1 MKIGE
6 VSKKYNVSIES
17 LRYYEQEGLLGTIV
31 KNKSG
36 IREYSD
42 DDLKKIEFIL
52 CMRNAE
58 MPIQTLKKYLKLYYS
73 DNSSKEDKKE
83 IINNELNRINDK
95 IKNLKNAKE
104 ILEGKIDLINQG
116 KI

>member
-6 VSKKYNVSIES
+6 VSKKYNISIES
-17 LRYYEQEGLLGTIV
+17 LRYYEQEGLLGTIN

-36 IREYSD
+36 IREYSE

-58 MPIQTLKKYLKLYYS
+58 MPIQTLKEYLKLYC
-73 DNSSKEDKKE
+73 NSNSNKEDKKA
-83 IINNELNRINDK
+83 IINNELDRINNK
-95 IKNLKNAKE
+95 IKSLKSAKKV
-104 ILEGKIDLINQG
+104 LEGKIDLIEQG

>member
-6 VSKKYNVSIES
+6 VSKKYNISIET
-17 LRYYEQEGLLGTIV
+17 LRYYEQEGLLGVIS

-36 IREYSD
+36 LREYSN

-58 MPIQTLKKYLKLYYS
+58 MSIQSLKAYLQLYCN

-95 IKNLKNAKE
+95 IKNLKNAKK
-104 ILEGKIDLINQG
+104 ILEGKIDLIEQG